1 MTEQECIE
9 IFKDQ
14 KIDRSWE
21 GDNAFKG
28 LIILSKYTDNLIQG
42 AGNDIIYSEVISVLI
57 EKGITKE
64 DCIELRKL
72 NCWMIAG
79 GSLACYV

>member
-1 MTEQECIE
+1 MTEQEFVE

-14 KIDRSWE
+14 KIDIWE
-21 GDNAFKG
+21 GDSIFKG